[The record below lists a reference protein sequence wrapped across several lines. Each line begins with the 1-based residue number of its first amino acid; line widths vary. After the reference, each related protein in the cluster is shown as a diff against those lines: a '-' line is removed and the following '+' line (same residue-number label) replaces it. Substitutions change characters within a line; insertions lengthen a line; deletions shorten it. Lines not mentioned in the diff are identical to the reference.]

1 MTTQSLPQATHEHH
15 ELLLEH
21 VNRMP
26 AVADQLLVFA
36 PDAPR
41 GGIAELSA
49 FLRGTLLPHMES
61 AERVVCPELERML
74 QNRHSMTPMR
84 KEHDEIRRLVGELAT
99 LTADVRDGRLSL
111 GRRLALRRV
120 MFQLYALLKVHLAEE
135 EAYVRL
141 VDRGAGDEIGE
152 AIAAAMAH
160 PVAG

>member
-21 VNRMP
+21 VNRVP
-26 AVADQLLVFA
+26 DVADLLLIA
-36 PDAPR
+36 PDAPA
-41 GGIAELSA
+41 GIAEMSA
-49 FLRGTLLPHMES
+49 FLRGTLLPHMDA
-61 AERVVCPELERML
+61 AEGAVYPELERML

-84 KEHDEIRRLVGELAT
+84 KEHDEIRRLVGEFTTLA
-99 LTADVRDGRLSL
+99 ADVRDGRLSL

-120 MFQLYALLKVHLAEE
+120 MFRLYALLKVHLAEE

-141 VDRGAGDEIGE
+141 VDRGAGDEMGE

>member
-15 ELLLEH
+15 ALLLEH
-21 VNRMP
+21 VNRIP
-26 AVADQLLVFA
+26 AVADLLLVDA
-36 PDAPR
+36 PGAPR
-41 GGIAELSA
+41 GGIVELSA
-49 FLRGTLLPHMES
+49 FLRGTLLPHMEA
-61 AERVVCPELERML
+61 AERVVYPELERML

-84 KEHDEIRRLVGELAT
+84 KEHDEIRRLVGEFTT
-99 LTADVRDGRLSL
+99 LTADVREGRLSL

-141 VDRGAGDEIGE
+141 VDRGAGDEMGE